1 MEEEKC
7 CRGEEVVSGPNSDDR
22 KVYGNDA
29 RQLFNIYYNGHDDN
43 FTDEELNELLDK
55 ITELEEQLKELKQA
69 HYDETFKNGLPF

>member
-1 MEEEKC
+1 MELKRTIFYMFETT
-7 CRGEEVVSGPNSDDR
+7 
-22 KVYGNDA
+22 
-29 RQLFNIYYNGHDDN
+29 RQLFNSYYNGHDDN